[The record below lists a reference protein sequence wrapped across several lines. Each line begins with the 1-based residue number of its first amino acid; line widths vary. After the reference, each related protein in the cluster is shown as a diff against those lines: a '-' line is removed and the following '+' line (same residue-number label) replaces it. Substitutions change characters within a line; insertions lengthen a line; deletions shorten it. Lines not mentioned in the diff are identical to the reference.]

1 MTSMFVFARC
11 QLSFKSRGYKNEDDL
26 YDIGSILTSAFSGG
40 IGGFLIGYAI
50 KKGIKII
57 MTITDLFLTGL
68 AYLNYQGLINVDWG
82 KVVSVTIRL

>member
-1 MTSMFVFARC
+1 VDI
-11 QLSFKSRGYKNEDDL
+11 NEDNL
-26 YDIGSILTSAFSGG
+26 YDIGSILTSAFSSG

-57 MTITDLFLTGL
+57 MTITGLFLTSL

>member
-1 MTSMFVFARC
+1 MSLRVTNYLLKAVDI
-11 QLSFKSRGYKNEDDL
+11 NEDNL
-26 YDIGSILTSAFSGG
+26 YDIGSTLTSAFSGG

-57 MTITDLFLTGL
+57 MTVTGLFLMSL
-68 AYLNYQGLINVDWG
+68 AYLNYLGLINVDWG